1 MTTWQAPGRLDRAE
15 DRRGDPAWV
24 AQQWAH
30 PRAHVLTVAPN
41 GSLGWADGGLAP
53 SPPAGPLSDRHLLVG
68 LLDGAPWFVELVADL
83 PGSQPLRAVMEG
95 LDEPDLELAF
105 TASALA
111 EWHHQARFC
120 SRCGN
125 PTGVARAGLARSCPS
140 CGRESYPRVDPAVIV
155 AITDPQ
161 DRLLLGRQ
169 ATWQP
174 GRMSVFAGF
183 LEAGES
189 LEQAVHREV
198 MEEVGLRL
206 QQVSYLGSQ
215 PWPFPRSLMVGYRA
229 WVTDTGLTL
238 DTTEIEQARW
248 FSRDELT
255 AALAAGQVAL
265 PAGTSIAHRMI
276 SEWRQSAW
284 PGPPSH

>member
-1 MTTWQAPGRLDRAE
+1 
-15 DRRGDPAWV
+15 
-24 AQQWAH
+24 
-30 PRAHVLTVAPN
+30 
-41 GSLGWADGGLAP
+41 
-53 SPPAGPLSDRHLLVG
+53 
-68 LLDGAPWFVELVADL
+68 
-83 PGSQPLRAVMEG
+83 MEG

-111 EWHHQARFC
+111 GWHHQARFC
-120 SRCGN
+120 SRCGTQ
-125 PTGVARAGLARSCPS
+125 TGVARAGLARSCPS

-155 AITDPQ
+155 AITDPR

-198 MEEVGLRL
+198 LEEVGLRL

-229 WVTDTGLTL
+229 RVTDTGLTV
-238 DTTEIEQARW
+238 DTSEIEQARW

-255 AALAAGQVAL
+255 AALAAGEVAL
-265 PAGTSIAHRMI
+265 PASTSIAHRMI
-276 SEWRQSAW
+276 SEWRRSVW
-284 PGPPSH
+284 PGSPSP